1 MKLSKTNCE
10 RQPLSGPRDAR
21 KRIKKKARENEKV
34 TRSKFVEI
42 RDSRVGEI
50 AGSNG
55 TKEDE

>member
-21 KRIKKKARENEKV
+21 KRIKKKSERERESD
-34 TRSKFVEI
+34 SKFVEI

>member
-10 RQPLSGPRDAR
+10 RQSLSGPRDAR
-21 KRIKKKARENEKV
+21 KRIKKKSERERESD
-34 TRSKFVEI
+34 SKFVEI

>member
-21 KRIKKKARENEKV
+21 KRIKKKSERERESD
-34 TRSKFVEI
+34 SKFVEI

-50 AGSNG
+50 AGLNG